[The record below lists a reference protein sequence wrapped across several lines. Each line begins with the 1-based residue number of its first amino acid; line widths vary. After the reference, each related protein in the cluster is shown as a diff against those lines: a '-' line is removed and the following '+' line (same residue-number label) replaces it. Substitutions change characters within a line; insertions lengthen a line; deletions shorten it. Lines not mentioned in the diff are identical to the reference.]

1 MARLDAYA
9 NAVKRGK
16 ARGVAP
22 KEKPRVLD
30 AKNILAVKRRIGP
43 VSVARGY
50 SSVPAGWILRQRM
63 VSDVAYNTL

>member
-22 KEKPRVLD
+22 KEKPRVFD
-30 AKNILAVKRRIGP
+30 GKVILAVKRRIDHK
-43 VSVARGY
+43 
-50 SSVPAGWILRQRM
+50 ILPWKIR
-63 VSDVAYNTL
+63 DI